1 MTRVSSFCIAV
12 LLTAIALPSIA
23 HDYREGE
30 VEIAHPWSRPTPPGI
45 MMGVGYMT
53 IHNTGDSDIVLKS
66 LETPRAARVSIHESM
81 RKDGIMRMRPLEDG
95 LTIPA
100 GGSVELKP
108 LSYHLM
114 LEKLK
119 KPLKVGERIPLT
131 LKFNNA
137 QVMEVEL
144 SVDSMEA
151 GQEEQGASGDHGT
164 MDPENMDHEGMDH
177 GSKGHQGMK
186 HDH

>member
-1 MTRVSSFCIAV
+1 MTRVISLCLAV
-12 LLTAIALPSIA
+12 LLTAVALPSAA
-23 HDYREGE
+23 HDYGQGDVSIE
-30 VEIAHPWSRPTPPGI
+30 HPWSRPTPPGI

-66 LETPRAARVSIHESM
+66 LDTPRAARVSIHQSLTQ
-81 RKDGIMRMRPLEDG
+81 DGTMRMRSLKEG

-114 LEKLK
+114 LEQLSQ
-119 KPLKVGERIPLT
+119 PLKVGERVSLT
-131 LKFNNA
+131 LTFDGA
-137 QVMEVEL
+137 PDMEVEL

-151 GQEEQGASGDHGT
+151 S
-164 MDPENMDHEGMDH
+164 
-177 GSKGHQGMK
+177 HQDMK